1 MVRPQR
7 PIPGVQIVGYRLLGV
22 TLVFCGVALFAAV
35 LHTLSGSHLDVAEV
49 LVLIFAGAMSGAFI
63 WYGWYLIKQG
73 AQNKR

>member
-1 MVRPQR
+1 
-7 PIPGVQIVGYRLLGV
+7 V

-49 LVLIFAGAMSGAFI
+49 LVLIFAGAMSTAFI